1 MNAIEQ
7 RICNRI
13 DAHASELIAF
23 AHDIYTHAEIGY
35 AEHRTAQ
42 KVADWLK
49 HRCGLSPQTRLAQ
62 TGVRASLG
70 TFHPSVCLIG
80 ELDGIRCPAHPFAV
94 PETGMSH
101 ACGHHMQLAALAGA
115 ALALSDPLVAENL
128 HGSAVFFAVPCE
140 EHVPMNRLNQL
151 REQGIV
157 TCCGGKPELLLQGA
171 FDDIDIAITTHAH
184 MVPCEKDFL
193 LGSNSTSG
201 FLSKLIHLKG
211 RASHTAIAPEKG
223 VNVLDVVTLARSAI
237 GMMRSTLRD
246 EDYVRIGEVVRM
258 GNSAI
263 NVVPHEVTVD
273 LQIRAKTWD
282 ALLDADKK
290 IDRAY
295 RAAAYA
301 FGAEITIT
309 DDMGYLPTIPAHP
322 CQALCEAAEL
332 LSDVTTSEPVNFAVH
347 NAASTDVGDLS
358 HRMPVVN
365 FTFAGFSGTL
375 HGADFRITDEEK
387 AYLLPAKLAALTMYR
402 LLSDNAAQARQL
414 IATYQPSM
422 SAEAYQTYA
431 KKFETGFV
439 GEPSP
444 FSSVAE

>member
-1 MNAIEQ
+1 MNSIEQ
-7 RICNRI
+7 HICSRI
-13 DAHASELIAF
+13 DAHASDLIAF

-42 KVADWLK
+42 RVADWLK
-49 HRCGLSPQTRLAQ
+49 RCGLSPQTGLAQ

-70 TFHPSVCLIG
+70 ATRPSVCLIG
-80 ELDGIRCPAHPFAV
+80 ELDGIRCPEHPFAV

-115 ALALSDPLVAENL
+115 ALALSDPVVAENL

-151 REQGIV
+151 RRQGIA

-171 FDDIDIAITTHAH
+171 FDNIDVAMTTHTH

-201 FLSKLIHLKG
+201 FLSKLIHIKG
-211 RASHTAIAPEKG
+211 RASHTAISPEKG
-223 VNVLDVVTLARSAI
+223 INALDVVTLARSAI
-237 GMMRSTLRD
+237 GMLRSTLRD
-246 EDYVRIGEVVRM
+246 EDCVRIGEVIRT
-258 GNSAI
+258 GSSAI

-273 LQIRAKTWD
+273 LQVRAKTWD

-295 RAAAYA
+295 RAAAYT
-301 FGAEITIT
+301 FGAQITIT

-322 CQALCEAAEL
+322 CQALCEAAEQ
-332 LSDVTTSEPVNFAVH
+332 LSDIATSEPVNFGVH

-358 HRMPVVN
+358 HRIPVVN

-375 HGADFRITDEEK
+375 HGADFRITDKEK
-387 AYLLPAKLAALTMYR
+387 AYVLPAKLAALTMYR
-402 LLSDNAAQARQL
+402 LLRDGAAQAQQL
-414 IATYQPSM
+414 INAYQPPM
-422 SAEAYQTYA
+422 SADEYQSYA
-431 KKFETGFV
+431 RKFETGFV

-444 FSSVAE
+444 FSHC

>member
-1 MNAIEQ
+1 MNSIEQ
-7 RICNRI
+7 RICSCI
-13 DAHASELIAF
+13 DAHASELTAF
-23 AHDIYTHAEIGY
+23 AHDIYTHAETGY
-35 AEHRTAQ
+35 AEHRTARQ
-42 KVADWLK
+42 VVDWLK
-49 HRCGLSPQTRLAQ
+49 NRCGLAPETGLAQ

-70 TFHPSVCLIG
+70 NSRPSVCLIG
-80 ELDGIRCPAHPFAV
+80 ELDGIRCPEHPFAV

-115 ALALSDPLVAENL
+115 ALALSDPLVAEQL
-128 HGSAVFFAVPCE
+128 DGSAVFFAVPCE

-151 REQGIV
+151 RQKGIAS
-157 TCCGGKPELLLQGA
+157 CCGGKPELLLRGA
-171 FDDIDIAITTHAH
+171 FDDIDAAVTTHAH
-184 MVPCEKDFL
+184 MVPCDKDFL

-201 FLSKLIHLKG
+201 FLSKLIHIKG
-211 RASHTAIAPEKG
+211 RASHAAIAPEKG
-223 VNVLDVVTLARSAI
+223 VNALDVVTLARSAI
-237 GMMRSTLRD
+237 GMLRSTLRD
-246 EDYVRIGEVVRM
+246 ADCVRIGEVVRM

-273 LQIRAKTWD
+273 LQVRAKTWE

-322 CQALCEAAEL
+322 CQALCEAAAL
-332 LSDVTTSEPVNFAVH
+332 LSDRATSEPVSFAVH

-365 FTFAGFSGTL
+365 FTFSGFSGTL
-375 HGADFRITDEEK
+375 HGADFRITNEEK

-402 LLSDNAAQARQL
+402 LLRDNAAQAQQL
-414 IATYQPSM
+414 IATYQPPM
-422 SAEAYQTYA
+422 SAEAYREYA
-431 KKFETGFV
+431 KKFEAGFV

-444 FSSVAE
+444 FVFR

>member
-1 MNAIEQ
+1 MDFIEQ
-7 RICNRI
+7 RICNCI
-13 DAHASELIAF
+13 DAHAAELTAF
-23 AHDIYTHAEIGY
+23 AHDIYTHAETGY
-35 AEHRTAQ
+35 TEHRTAK

-49 HRCGLSPQTRLAQ
+49 DHCGLAPQTGLAV
-62 TGVRASLG
+62 TGVRAVLG
-70 TFHPSVCLIG
+70 TSRPTICLIG
-80 ELDGIRCPAHPFAV
+80 ELDGIRCPEHPFAV

-115 ALALSDPLVAENL
+115 ALALSDPMVSQQLD
-128 HGSAVFFAVPCE
+128 GSVVFFAVPCE
-140 EHVPMNRLNQL
+140 EHVPMNRLKQL
-151 REQGIV
+151 RKDGIAA
-157 TCCGGKPELLLQGA
+157 CCGGKPELLLHGA
-171 FDDIDIAITTHAH
+171 FDDIDAAVTTHAH
-184 MVPCEKDFL
+184 MVPCQKDFL

-201 FLSKLIHLKG
+201 FLSKLIHIKG

-223 VNVLDVVTLARSAI
+223 VNALDVVTLARSAI
-237 GMMRSTLRD
+237 GMLRSTLRD
-246 EDYVRIGEVVRM
+246 EDCIRIGEVVRM

-273 LQIRAKTWD
+273 LQVRAKTWE

-301 FGAEITIT
+301 FGAEIDIT
-309 DDMGYLPTIPAHP
+309 DDMGYLPTIPAQP
-322 CQALCEAAEL
+322 CQALYEAAEL
-332 LSDVTTSEPVNFAVH
+332 LCDQATSEPVSFAVH

-365 FTFAGFSGTL
+365 FTFSGFSGTL
-375 HGADFRITDEEK
+375 HGADFHITDAEK
-387 AYLLPAKLAALTMYR
+387 AYLLPAKLAALTLYH
-402 LLSDNAAQARQL
+402 LLRNHAVQARQL
-414 IATYQPSM
+414 LADYQPPM
-422 SAEAYQTYA
+422 SAQAYREYV

-444 FSSVAE
+444 FVLP